1 MTSDSKRQ
9 VTSEK
14 MLPSALGEFQGM
26 TVPAHGAGMRVD
38 KFLAQLEPS
47 WSRSQIQ
54 VWIEAQHLLLN
65 GKPVKVSHLLKG
77 GESLQLHIPAAIPLE
92 ALPQALPLEIVFEDS
107 DLLVVNKAA
116 EMVVHPGAGHF
127 EGTLVNAVLHH
138 CRDLSGIG
146 GKLRPGIVH
155 RLDKGTSGLLVIA
168 KNDFAHQ
175 HLMNQFQERRVEK
188 IYHAFVW
195 GTPSPASGWIT
206 SPLGRHPQDRK
217 KISSQ
222 GKQTREAQTHYRVE
236 KTWGALSLLEVKP
249 RTGRTHQIRV
259 HLAELGHGVVGD
271 PSYGRG
277 LRRTTGL
284 PPRLLQNLRGLSFQ
298 LLHASHLR
306 FVHPR
311 LDRALEF
318 HAPFREEM
326 RLFQLLLDEELS

>member
-1 MTSDSKRQ
+1 MTSNSRQ
-9 VTSEK
+9 QDPPEK
-14 MLPSALGEFQGM
+14 SFLCPLAGFQGM
-26 TVPAHGAGMRVD
+26 TVPLHGAGVRID

-54 VWIEAQHLLLN
+54 GWIEAQHLLLN
-65 GKPVKVSHLLKG
+65 GKPVKVSHCLKG
-77 GESLQLHIPAAIPLE
+77 GESLELRIPPATPLE
-92 ALPQALPLEIVFEDS
+92 AIPQDLPLEIIFEDS
-107 DLLVVNKAA
+107 DLLVVNKSA
-116 EMVVHPGAGHF
+116 EMVVHPGAGNL

-138 CRDLSGIG
+138 CGDLSGIG

-168 KNDFAHQ
+168 KNDFTHQ
-175 HLMNQFQERRVEK
+175 HLINQFQERRVEK

-195 GTPSPASGWIT
+195 GTPRAASGWMT

-222 GKQTREAQTHYRVE
+222 GKQTREAQTYYRVQ
-236 KTWGALSLLEVKP
+236 KNWGAISLLEIKP

-259 HLAELGHGVVGD
+259 HLAELGHGIVGD

-277 LRRTTGL
+277 SRRSTGL
-284 PPRLLQNLRGLSFQ
+284 TSRLLQRLRSFSFQ
-298 LLHASHLR
+298 LLHASHLS

-311 LDRALEF
+311 LDQVLEF

-326 RLFQLLLDEELS
+326 RLFQTLLDEELL